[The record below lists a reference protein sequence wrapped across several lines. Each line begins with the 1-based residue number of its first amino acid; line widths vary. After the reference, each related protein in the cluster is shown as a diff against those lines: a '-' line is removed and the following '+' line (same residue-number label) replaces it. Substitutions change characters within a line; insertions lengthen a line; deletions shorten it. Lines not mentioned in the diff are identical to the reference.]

1 MSDAKAIAA
10 ATLTLQHVLQGAVAD
25 EGATVTLTR
34 PGGGTNGTPTPTVN
48 VFLYQVTPNAAWR
61 NADLPTRRPEESL
74 LQRPQAALD
83 LHYLLSFSGDESKL
97 EPQRLL
103 GRVTRALHAKPL
115 LTRARI
121 KAALDPLINPAAS
134 SSDLE
139 DADLADAVELVK
151 LTPAALTLEELS
163 KLWSIFFQTPY
174 LLSVAYEGTVVLI
187 EDVEDVPEPG
197 LPVARRNVT
206 VVPFGRPVVE
216 SVAAATGAADPIV
229 IATTLRVRGR
239 GLRGEVTRIRIGGS
253 LVEPQSVEE
262 SELLVPLVQV
272 PVAERCAGVQGIQVV
287 HDVLLGTP
295 ALPHRG
301 FESNVLAFVLR
312 PTLTSVDATG
322 LPLLE
327 VGIEPAVTEAQRV
340 TLLLDARD
348 TPSAFSI
355 AAQAHPG
362 TVSTVVFDLAD
373 VEPGTYLVRV
383 RVDGAESALEVVEDE
398 AAPQPIQFVGPEVE
412 VP

>member
-1 MSDAKAIAA
+1 M
-10 ATLTLQHVLQGAVAD
+10 QRG
-25 EGATVTLTR
+25 
-34 PGGGTNGTPTPTVN
+34 GTPTC
-48 VFLYQVTPNAAWR
+48 
-61 NADLPTRRPEESL
+61 RRGGLKS
-74 LQRPQAALD
+74 A
-83 LHYLLSFSGDESKL
+83 FSSVRRRRSTSTTCSRSHGDESKL

-103 GRVTRALHAKPL
+103 GRVTRALHAKTV

-187 EDVEDVPEPG
+187 EDDEDVPEPG
-197 LPVARRNVT
+197 LPVARRNVA
-206 VVPFGRPVVE
+206 VVPFGRPVIE
-216 SVAAATGAADPIV
+216 SVEAATGAADPIV

-287 HDVLLGTP
+287 HDVLLGHSGI
-295 ALPHRG
+295 ASSR
-301 FESNVLAFVLR
+301 LR
-312 PTLTSVDATG
+312 VERP
-322 LPLLE
+322 
-327 VGIEPAVTEAQRV
+327 RV
-340 TLLLDARD
+340 RPPPD
-348 TPSAFSI
+348 
-355 AAQAHPG
+355 
-362 TVSTVVFDLAD
+362 AD
-373 VEPGTYLVRV
+373 VGGRDRP
-383 RVDGAESALEVVEDE
+383 
-398 AAPQPIQFVGPEVE
+398 AAARRWGSSRQ
-412 VP
+412 